1 VPDELAQYPEPM
13 DDADLVRRAATGDR
27 DAWASIYDRYADRL
41 HDYAWTIVRNREDA
55 EDALQDTFVA
65 AASKIGQLRDPSALR
80 SWLYAICRNQAL
92 GRTRARAREVPTE
105 QVPELMS
112 PAPEQRD
119 LDIEEMRTLVWDA
132 AGGLAPRD
140 RAVLDLHLR
149 QGLESAELGA
159 ALEVTAHNATVML
172 SRVRDRPVGR
182 APSS

>member
-1 VPDELAQYPEPM
+1 
-13 DDADLVRRAATGDR
+13 
-27 DAWASIYDRYADRL
+27 
-41 HDYAWTIVRNREDA
+41 
-55 EDALQDTFVA
+55 
-65 AASKIGQLRDPSALR
+65 
-80 SWLYAICRNQAL
+80 
-92 GRTRARAREVPTE
+92 
-105 QVPELMS
+105 MS

-149 QGLESAELGA
+149 QGLEGAELGA